1 MYELNLQVLQ
11 GKKRE
16 INKPQVREGSAE
28 AAPGS
33 SKHPDALVLPPPL
46 GETRL
51 PAVRPL
57 PSGPGLRGRFPP
69 QLVLHELCHLFGDGG
84 ERPQPRVLPT
94 APGASQ
100 PGGWGLLM
108 SGVPPPPTRRPDAP
122 GGDWSPGTWLWAGSQ
137 QRRER
142 LQVPCSPQFNH
153 LFVFPFAVEI
163 FSLKPFKLCDLAFPP
178 PALL

>member
-51 PAVRPL
+51 PAVRPM

-108 SGVPPPPTRRPDAP
+108 SGVPPPPRLAGRTPQEAIGAP
-122 GGDWSPGTWLWAGSQ
+122 EPGSGLVLSSAGSAS
-137 QRRER
+137 RFRVLR
-142 LQVPCSPQFNH
+142 SLIICLFFHLQWRSSV
-153 LFVFPFAVEI
+153 
-163 FSLKPFKLCDLAFPP
+163 
-178 PALL
+178 

>member
-1 MYELNLQVLQ
+1 MRGQQ
-11 GKKRE
+11 R
-16 INKPQVREGSAE
+16 QHQE
-28 AAPGS
+28 AANIQTLWCCHRLWVRPGFPRSGLCPLGLASAAGSLLSWCFTSCATSSEMEESAPNPESSRQRLVPRSLAGGGS
-33 SKHPDALVLPPPL
+33 SCRA
-46 GETRL
+46 
-51 PAVRPL
+51 
-57 PSGPGLRGRFPP
+57 
-69 QLVLHELCHLFGDGG
+69 C
-84 ERPQPRVLPT
+84 
-94 APGASQ
+94 
-100 PGGWGLLM
+100 
-108 SGVPPPPTRRPDAP
+108 PPPPTRRPDAP